1 MSGLVVLPSPRQ
13 WQLRMENSTH
23 SRLRAG
29 DLCGTGRDLRCTRRQ
44 AASTGPTSGLDRR
57 VHCHRG
63 TAVPYARSHTVSL
76 AAQEM
81 EGSMQVHL
89 AALGDTLTADV
100 PALIG
105 VSAVLF
111 GLFIWRQLYL
121 DKRAGHDA
129 PPPLTPRRLFSGAKG
144 QLIPI
149 YISAVFI
156 WINVDVSASDGR
168 GACQEAILISP
179 EPHRHS
185 RILLLARPA
194 SQWPTVWASRR
205 T

>member
-1 MSGLVVLPSPRQ
+1 
-13 WQLRMENSTH
+13 
-23 SRLRAG
+23 
-29 DLCGTGRDLRCTRRQ
+29 
-44 AASTGPTSGLDRR
+44 
-57 VHCHRG
+57 
-63 TAVPYARSHTVSL
+63 
-76 AAQEM
+76 
-81 EGSMQVHL
+81 MQVHL

-168 GACQEAILISP
+168 GACQQAILISP

-194 SQWPTVWASRR
+194 AQWLTIWPSRR